1 MTFDIKKL
9 EDCLAEITHNGK
21 DLYPKELG
29 NGLWQISDNTITN
42 EKGMESF
49 NKKLK
54 EGIGNYEQRTNKN

>member
-49 NKKLK
+49 NEQLK
-54 EGIGNYEQRTNKN
+54 NEIEKYDIR